1 MKKNLLSLSILTL
14 SVMGLVGC
22 NSNNKNN
29 SSTVEAPKYTI
40 TLSGSGE
47 NREITLQ
54 LAERFKATSEAYS
67 GLTFD
72 YREIGE
78 DKVDSAVAD
87 WTTGPDVYSLKVL

>member
-40 TLSGSGE
+40 TLSGNGE
-47 NREITLQ
+47 NREIT
-54 LAERFKATSEAYS
+54 F
-67 GLTFD
+67 
-72 YREIGE
+72 
-78 DKVDSAVAD
+78 
-87 WTTGPDVYSLKVL
+87 

>member
-22 NSNNKNN
+22 HSNNNNN

-54 LAERFKATSEAYS
+54 LAERFKATSEA
-67 GLTFD
+67 LF
-72 YREIGE
+72 RLNI
-78 DKVDSAVAD
+78 
-87 WTTGPDVYSLKVL
+87 